1 MPAPSALSWS
11 MIAVAL
17 GFAGLAVLGV
27 LGVRVWI
34 EVRRLGA
41 QVARTAQRVSEATG
55 DLERAATGLARTS
68 GSLPVQRR

>member
-1 MPAPSALSWS
+1 

-41 QVARTAQRVSEATG
+41 QVARTSQRISEATG
-55 DLERAATGLARTS
+55 ELERAATALVRTS
-68 GSLPVQRR
+68 GSLPGPRG

>member
-1 MPAPSALSWS
+1 MSSPSVLSWS

-34 EVRRLGA
+34 EVRRLGL
-41 QVARTAQRVSEATG
+41 QVARTSQRISEATG
-55 DLERAATGLARTS
+55 DLERAATDLARTS
-68 GSLPVQRR
+68 GSLPAQRR